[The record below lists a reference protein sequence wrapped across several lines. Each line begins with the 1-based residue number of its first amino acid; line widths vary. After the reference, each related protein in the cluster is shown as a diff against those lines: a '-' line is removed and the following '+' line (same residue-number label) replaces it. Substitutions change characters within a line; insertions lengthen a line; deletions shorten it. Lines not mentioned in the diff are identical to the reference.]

1 MAYCAITG
9 ESAVGQEYSFCSDA
23 SIHNEFDFDYN
34 IKTYYTYDNATTNFP
49 KIFDSKS
56 DMKGL
61 QQLAD
66 EYLKR

>member
-9 ESAVGQEYSFCSDA
+9 GSAIGQEYSFCSDA
-23 SIHNEFDFDYN
+23 NIHGLFDFDYN

-49 KIFDSKS
+49 EIFASEN
-56 DMKGL
+56 DMNGI

-66 EYLKR
+66 EYLKK